1 MKGII
6 FTSLGDMVEEKFGLE
21 IWNTLLQEADL
32 PSGGLYT
39 AGGTYP
45 DGEMFSLLMT
55 LSTLVKIEPAELIE
69 TFGVYMFPVLAG
81 KYPNFLE
88 QKNLKD
94 FLKSIDEVIHLE
106 VHKLYPDASLPSITY
121 EDPAPNELILN
132 YRSPRKLCALAMGLI
147 RGAADHFKVK
157 VTIKQTE
164 CMLKGADHCRLEIF
178 FGE

>member
-1 MKGII
+1 MKGIV

-21 IWNTLLQEADL
+21 TWNALLKQVEL
-32 PSGGLYT
+32 PSGGIYT

-45 DGEMFSLLMT
+45 DEEMVSLIMA
-55 LSTLVKIEPAELIE
+55 LSKLVKIEPAELIK

-106 VHKLYPDASLPSITY
+106 VRKLYPDASLPSITY
-121 EDPAPNELILN
+121 EDPAPRQLIVN
-132 YRSPRKLCALAMGLI
+132 YRSPRKLCPLAIGLI
-147 RGAADHFKVK
+147 HGAADHFKEK
-157 VTIKQTE
+157 ITIE
-164 CMLKGADHCRLEIF
+164 HPVCMLKGADHCRLELSF
-178 FGE
+178 EE